1 MAAHAYSSLLRPH
14 RSLLW
19 PFVAASLVGHLL
31 FFVLILGFLE
41 RPKPKAS
48 FAQKPIRASL
58 VRLGKPRD
66 PTLLPRNEAPPPPPV
81 SKASAPPTPTP
92 PAVSAPSSKA
102 TVPAPSK
109 ASPPSK
115 AVDASASLASAFASV
130 AKPGAAPLEGQP
142 DGDPMGDSAIQEGE
156 RYLGLISAA
165 VKRHYDVSASIPENQ
180 RGRLE
185 AFVFIR
191 IASNGRLLESKLT
204 KSSGNLLFDA
214 AVESALK
221 RASSPSFPPPPD
233 HLKEVLRKTGVQL
246 KFNP

>member
-1 MAAHAYSSLLRPH
+1 MAAHVHNNHNSLLRSQSP
-14 RSLLW
+14 LLW
-19 PFVAASLVGHLL
+19 PFITASLVGHAL

-48 FAQKPIRASL
+48 LSQKPIRASL

-66 PTLLPRNEAPPPPPV
+66 PTLLPRNEASPPSPAPPV
-81 SKASAPPTPTP
+81 SVPSPKAA
-92 PAVSAPSSKA
+92 
-102 TVPAPSK
+102 VPAPSK
-109 ASPPSK
+109 TPPPSK
-115 AVDASASLASAFASV
+115 AADASASLASAFASV

-142 DGDPMGDSAIQEGE
+142 DGDPLGNSAIQEGE
-156 RYLGLISAA
+156 RYFGLITAA
-165 VKRHYDVSASIPENQ
+165 VHREYNVSASIPENQ

-185 AFVFIR
+185 AFLFIR
-191 IASNGRLLESKLT
+191 IASNGKLLESKLT

-221 RASSPSFPPPPD
+221 RAATPSFPPPPD
-233 HLKEVLRKTGVQL
+233 HLKETLRKTGVQL